1 MPLWE
6 REGGWGTVALCTD
19 SSDGAPQYM
28 QIIYA
33 SLMSLRLQR
42 ITVWKSETVVE
53 TQVRNPDIIDPPTRS
68 TRISRSQSIS
78 SALAGV

>member
-1 MPLWE
+1 
-6 REGGWGTVALCTD
+6 
-19 SSDGAPQYM
+19 M